1 MRRVRIAAMAMCL
14 TTGLLLTGVAVPTAS
29 QAAPIPATPS
39 ASSVPTNAFLRVD
52 GGTAYATQT
61 GEHRYTVRLP
71 KGTGVRWLGE
81 ARGKSNQFGTMSP
94 SRLADSWQRLGHRPG
109 VGVQSSITWRAKG
122 TDYTS
127 FADARVSDP
136 RINGKGDLV
145 FTARTPRGSLPT
157 VLPDFSFNIAPA
169 ERSARK
175 YAIDWGAW
183 QVTGGLIAFNVQATA
198 DTTGTLTWLYNNG
211 PNKWPPCYGV
221 PVLNF
226 GGTTP
231 GNVGYNGFTCNG
243 VTIVSAST
251 NFVAWSPMTSAS
263 GSRSSALPCYTL
275 KLSSTSSLPAC
286 STQAFT
292 WQAGGNNK
300 FP

>member
-1 MRRVRIAAMAMCL
+1 MSMCL
-14 TTGLLLTGVAVPTAS
+14 VTGLVMTGVAAPTAS
-29 QAAPIPATPS
+29 QAAPIPAAPS

-94 SRLADSWQRLGHRPG
+94 SRLAGSWQRLGHRPG

-136 RINGKGDLV
+136 RIDGKGDLV
-145 FTARTPRGSLPT
+145 FTARTPRGSLPA

-175 YAIDWGAW
+175 YPIDWGAW
-183 QVTGGLIAFNVQATA
+183 PVAQVVGFDLKATA
-198 DTTGTLTWLYNNG
+198 DTAGTLTWVYNNSPG
-211 PNKWPPCYGV
+211 KWVPCYGV
-221 PVLNF
+221 PVTEF
-226 GGTTP
+226 GGPTP
-231 GNVGYNGFTCNG
+231 ANVSFGGFTCNSITM
-243 VTIVSAST
+243 VNAPT
-251 NFVAWSPMTSAS
+251 NYVAWTPMTSAS
-263 GSRSSALPCYTL
+263 GSKSAALPCYTL
-275 KLSSTSSLPAC
+275 KVTSSQGTSTLPAC
-286 STQAFT
+286 STQTFT
-292 WQAGGNNK
+292 WQAGGNNP